1 VDQSSALPRARRRGL
16 SLAIAAQAML
26 LLAPGL
32 LAAAPPAEGM
42 MLLVPI
48 APTDAATVE
57 DAALG
62 AGATLAGF
70 GPIRGSRFVSGER
83 ARLLPAALRHGMLLI
98 TGNPRICGQPQ
109 PES

>member
-1 VDQSSALPRARRRGL
+1 MDQSSALPCAGRRGL
-16 SLAIAAQAML
+16 PLAIAAQAML

-32 LAAAPPAEGM
+32 LAIAPPAQGM

-48 APTDAATVE
+48 APANAAAVE

-70 GPIRGSRFVSGER
+70 GPIPGSRFVSGDR
-83 ARLLPAALRHGMLLI
+83 ARLLPAALRHGMILV
-98 TGNPRICGQPQ
+98 TGNPRICGLPQ
-109 PES
+109 SES